1 MYHVCLC
8 LLWSLWKIFLFL
20 WCVFCFTLCVCVCVC
35 TEIYLSVLPQCSYVE
50 VRECAGHCRQ
60 WEVDIS
66 LSCVFFCVHVQ
77 LRFYSQFLYG
87 MDKNFMLHISRR
99 SNELIILSK
108 LKLRIIVNFLRIQIF
123 KIFTVK
129 NVFILSDWS
138 AAEDKVLRW
147 YIDPLKLINAS
158 F

>member
-1 MYHVCLC
+1 MSVVKSLENLSISLMCVLFYLVCLC
-8 LLWSLWKIFLFL
+8 VCMYWNISVCPPTVFL
-20 WCVFCFTLCVCVCVC
+20 CGG
-35 TEIYLSVLPQCSYVE
+35 
-50 VRECAGHCRQ
+50 RECAGHCRQ